1 MIGIVAVSHSARLGE
16 AALELALQ
24 MVPGGGVRVEVAAGA
39 GVDADGAP
47 VLGTDAV
54 AVATAID
61 ALAAD
66 CDGVLVLMDLGSAVL
81 SAELALE
88 LRASDVPVRL
98 APAPFVEGLLA
109 AVVAA
114 AAGADLDAV
123 AAEATGALV
132 AKSGQLGEPE
142 AEAGAAGSTGAGA
155 GTTTGSATV
164 PESEPGTRGDSPSG
178 SGSAATGGTP
188 ADPSESGAH
197 EEGASVRRV
206 RVRNPLGI
214 HARPAALIAEAAGGA
229 DVRLRRLP
237 DGIEAAARSL
247 TRLLALGARQG
258 TEFELIGRG
267 PDAAAALDRL
277 VALFDDGFG
286 EGVEDAQRD
295 DTRAA
300 DGAGGEGARATVGGP
315 DASVAADGP
324 GAAAAAE
331 TGGRGAGAE
340 TNDARGERAGSAA
353 DAAGVDGDA
362 DGPVPIEPGAVLRGR
377 GVSPGRVAAPV
388 VHVAPP
394 LPEPDAETVVAP
406 DEREAEVSAI
416 EWAAVAVA
424 DQLRSRTAQATGEAR
439 AILDAS
445 RLLASDPELVSEATE
460 LVRAQGRT
468 AARAVWETSAT
479 HEKALLALGGRMAE
493 RAADI
498 RDVRDRIIAEILRV
512 DLPGVPERDEP
523 FVLVATDLSPADTAT
538 LDGGRCVAL
547 VTEQGGPTSHTAII
561 ARSLGLPAVVGLAGA
576 LGVSEG
582 TTVLVD
588 GERGT
593 VTVDPN
599 EVDVAS
605 ARAASTVVTF
615 DGRGRLADGTRLPL
629 LANVGGASDAASAAA
644 AQAEGVG
651 LFRTEFCF
659 LGRVDAPTIDEQVE
673 AYRGVL
679 AAFPGRKVVVRT
691 LDAGSDKP
699 LPFAN
704 ADHEDNPALGVRGL
718 RIARRNPA
726 LLDDQLRALA
736 RAADAESAEV
746 EVMAPMVAT
755 VEEAREFA
763 ERCHA
768 AGLDRVGIMI
778 ETPAAALLAAELFEV
793 VDFVSLGTND
803 LAQYTLAADRLLSD
817 LGELND
823 PWQPAVLR
831 LIGMVGAAGRAAGK
845 PVGVCGEAG
854 GDPALAPV
862 LVGLGVTSLS
872 MTPRALGRV
881 AAALDAVT
889 VEDCRRMAE
898 AAAGAPTAAEA
909 RAAVTR
915 AG

>member
-16 AALELALQ
+16 AALELAQQ
-24 MVPGGGVRVEVAAGA
+24 MVTGDSVRVRVAAGA
-39 GVDADGAP
+39 GTDPQGEP
-47 VLGTDAV
+47 ILGTDAV
-54 AVATAID
+54 AVAGAID
-61 ALAAD
+61 ELAAE
-66 CDGVLVLMDLGSAVL
+66 CEGVLVLMDLGSAVL

-114 AAGADLDAV
+114 AAGADLATV
-123 AAEATGALV
+123 ADEASGALA
-132 AKSGQLGEPE
+132 AKTGQLGPAAGEEP
-142 AEAGAAGSTGAGA
+142 APAADLMDSDRPAGSPPGAAGQK
-155 GTTTGSATV
+155 
-164 PESEPGTRGDSPSG
+164 PD
-178 SGSAATGGTP
+178 
-188 ADPSESGAH
+188 DM
-197 EEGASVRRV
+197 VRRSV

-214 HARPAALIAEAAGGA
+214 HARPAALIAEAAAGA
-229 DVRLRRLP
+229 DVRLRLA
-237 DGIEAAARSL
+237 DGRDASAASL

-258 TEFELIGRG
+258 TAIELQGTG
-267 PDAAAALDRL
+267 PGAAAALDRL
-277 VALFDDGFG
+277 AALFDDGFG
-286 EGVEDAQRD
+286 EGVEP
-295 DTRAA
+295 AA
-300 DGAGGEGARATVGGP
+300 DGFGEGVEP
-315 DASVAADGP
+315 
-324 GAAAAAE
+324 AAE
-331 TGGRGAGAE
+331 GDADSASDPATDTTSAAPYSARSGSSGATLA
-340 TNDARGERAGSAA
+340 APAPSGSAA
-353 DAAGVDGDA
+353 PASAVPGE
-362 DGPVPIEPGAVLRGR
+362 PRVPIAPGAVLQGR

-388 VHVAPP
+388 VHLAPP
-394 LPEPDAETVVAP
+394 LPEPEAGAVVPPA
-406 DEREAEVSAI
+406 DRDAEVSAI

-424 DQLRSRTAQATGEAR
+424 DQLRSRTAQASGEAR

-445 RLLASDPELVSEATE
+445 RLLASDPELVAEATA
-460 LVRAQGRT
+460 LVRTKGRT
-468 AARAVWETSAT
+468 AARAIWETAAS
-479 HEKALLALGGRMAE
+479 HEQALVALGGRMAE

-512 DLPGVPERDEP
+512 DMPGVPDRDEP
-523 FVLVATDLSPADTAT
+523 FVLVATDLAPADTAS

-561 ARSLGLPAVVGLAGA
+561 ARSLGLPAVVGVAGA
-576 LGVSEG
+576 TGIAEG
-582 TTVLVD
+582 ALLLVD
-588 GERGT
+588 GDRGT
-593 VTVDPN
+593 VTVDPA
-599 EVDVAS
+599 ESELAE
-605 ARAASTVVTF
+605 ARAAATVVIF
-615 DGRGRLADGTRLPL
+615 DGRGRLADGTRVPL
-629 LANVGGASDAASAAA
+629 RANVGGASDATAAAA

-659 LGRVDAPTIDEQVE
+659 LDRVEAPTIDEQVS

-679 AAFPGRKVVVRT
+679 AAFPGRTVVVRT

-704 ADHEDNPALGVRGL
+704 AEDEENPALGVRGL

-736 RAADAESAEV
+736 RAADAETADI

-755 VEEAREFA
+755 VDEARAFA

-778 ETPAAALLAAELFEV
+778 ETPAAALLAAELLEV

-817 LGELND
+817 LGDLND

-831 LIGMVGAAGRAAGK
+831 LIAMVGEAGRAAGK
-845 PVGVCGEAG
+845 SVGVCGEAG

-889 VEDCRRMAE
+889 AEDCAR
-898 AAAGAPTAAEA
+898 AAAAARTASTAAEA
-909 RAAVTR
+909 RGAAAEVLR
-915 AG
+915 SGPPLP